1 MGYLRAMPNLIF
13 DEAWGAEVEG
23 LVQAKMEELRIWA
36 EAVEN
41 AEDAAE
47 LSEIE
52 EVETPSGAVY
62 CACEIC
68 DTREIMYLSMLLA
81 LEGHKAG
88 LVELE

>member
-1 MGYLRAMPNLIF
+1 MPNLIF

-52 EVETPSGAVY
+52 EVETPSGALY
-62 CACEIC
+62 CACSTCE
-68 DTREIMYLSMLLA
+68 TRETMYLSMVLA